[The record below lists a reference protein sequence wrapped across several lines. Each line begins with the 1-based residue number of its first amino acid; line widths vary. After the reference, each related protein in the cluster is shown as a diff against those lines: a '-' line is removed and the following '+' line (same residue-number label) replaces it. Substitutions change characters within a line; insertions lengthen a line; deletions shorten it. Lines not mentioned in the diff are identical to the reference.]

1 MRIFLMLSLLFAPML
16 SGAQENNKGIPVVTT
31 TISKDT
37 LMIGDQPT
45 ITVTVDK
52 DIAQIVAFP
61 EFEGEVAPS
70 IELLEQSG
78 IDTVKHDNRRE
89 TLTRKYKITTFDA
102 GQYSLGGFPVMYID
116 KNTVDTI
123 YSLDSIRFFVKTIAI
138 DTTKDEIYTVK
149 APLKMPIV
157 WAEIQKYV
165 WFSLLGLLVLAALYY
180 VIRRLRKNKSLLP
193 QKPKLPPH
201 ILAINELE
209 KIKSE
214 NLWQAGK
221 VKQYYTRVTDVIR
234 DYMEERFGIN
244 AKEMTSDEI
253 LSMMEEHI
261 NKKGKD
267 YQLLRELLNLSDLV
281 KFAKFEPSPTDNQSS
296 FDNAYYFIEVTKK
309 DETAENNEVV

>member
-1 MRIFLMLSLLFAPML
+1 MRIFLMLPLLLMPIL
-16 SGAQENNKGIPVVTT
+16 SGAQEKHKNTPVVNTAISND
-31 TISKDT
+31 TI
-37 LMIGDQPT
+37 MIGDQPT

-61 EFEGEVAPS
+61 EFEGEVAQN
-70 IELLEQSG
+70 IELLEQSA
-78 IDTVKHDNRRE
+78 IDTVKHGNRRE
-89 TLTRKYKITTFDA
+89 TLTRRYKITTFEA
-102 GQYSLGGFPVMYID
+102 GDYSLGGFPVMYID
-116 KNTVDTI
+116 KNIVDTI
-123 YSLDSIRFFVKTIAI
+123 YSVDSLRFFVKTIAI

-149 APLKMPIV
+149 APLKMPLV

-165 WFSLLGLLVLAALYY
+165 WFSLLGLLVLAAIYY
-180 VIRRLRKNKSLLP
+180 IVRRLRKNKPLLP

-201 ILAINELE
+201 VLAINELE

-234 DYMEERFGIN
+234 DYLEERFEVN

-253 LSMMEEHI
+253 LAVMEEHI

-267 YQLLRELLNLSDLV
+267 YQMLKELLSISDLV
-281 KFAKFEPSPTDNQSS
+281 KFAKLVPTPSDNQSS
-296 FDNAYYFIEVTKK
+296 YDNAYYFIEVTKK
-309 DETAENNEVV
+309 DETTENNDAV